1 MRVLLTG
8 GAGYLGT
15 SVVAELSEHPDVS
28 EIVVYDNLSRGNRS
42 FFLGGPG
49 SGQPVRFIQGD
60 MLDSAKLPQV
70 LNGIDV
76 VMHLAARVK
85 TPFAD
90 EATHAMDQVNHWGTA
105 ELSYALERSEVR
117 RVVYTSSTAVYGHN
131 DQAADITDLPSP
143 VTAYG
148 VSKLAGE
155 AMLKRLDNDMNV
167 CIARCG
173 NVYGFNRSMRFDAV
187 VNRMAFDARFRG
199 RVMIEG
205 SGEQLRSFIHVDRVA
220 AVLTEL
226 ACGDHASDTW
236 NLVEHTRSV
245 NQIAETLESLYPE
258 LERMWIQPNLHV
270 RSLAIHPDER
280 LNAILGNEPSDF
292 DSDARDMDAYFAFAT
307 GTGVIA

>member
-1 MRVLLTG
+1 MRVLVTG

-15 SVVAELSEHPDVS
+15 SVVNALSERSDVS
-28 EIVVYDNLSRGNRS
+28 DIVIYDNLSRGNRN

-49 SGQPVRFIQGD
+49 NGQPVRFIQGD
-60 MLDSAKLPQV
+60 MLDSAKLPRV
-70 LNGIDV
+70 LEGIDV

-105 ELSYALERSEVR
+105 ELSYALERSDVR

-131 DQAADITDLPSP
+131 DQAADVSDLPSP

-155 AMLKRLDNDMNV
+155 SMLRRLGDEMSI
-167 CIARCG
+167 CIVRCG

-187 VNRMAFDARFRG
+187 VNRMAFDARFSG

-205 SGEQLRSFIHVDRVA
+205 SGEQLRSFIHVAQAA
-220 AVLTEL
+220 AVLTDL
-226 ACGDHASDTW
+226 ACSDCGGDTW

-245 NQIAETLESLYPE
+245 NEIAETLESIYPD
-258 LERMWIQPNLHV
+258 LERMWVQPNLHV
-270 RSLAIHPDER
+270 RSLSVRTDQR
-280 LNAILGNEPSDF
+280 LAARFNGNHSDF
-292 DSDARDMDAYFAFAT
+292 QADARDMDAHFAFAT
-307 GTGVIA
+307 GVVA